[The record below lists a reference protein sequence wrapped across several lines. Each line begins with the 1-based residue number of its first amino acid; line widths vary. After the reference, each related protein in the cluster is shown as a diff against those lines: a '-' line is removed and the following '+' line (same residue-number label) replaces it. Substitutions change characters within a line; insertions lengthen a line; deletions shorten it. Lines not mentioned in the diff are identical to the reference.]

1 MPDELACFYRMRV
14 RSWSDASDR
23 LRPDRDRLIVA
34 RLSGIAQRRAR
45 WGAATRDE
53 MTAGA
58 AELRSSRATAL
69 TC

>member
-1 MPDELACFYRMRV
+1 MPR
-14 RSWSDASDR
+14 DR

-58 AELRSSRATAL
+58 AELRSSQATAL